1 VIVLFWITAFV
12 AIASAIWVISSR
24 QPVHSVVGL
33 IVNFAALAVLFLTL
47 SAEFLA
53 MMQILIYAGA
63 ILVLFLFVIALLT
76 IGAQPVEIGPGRLS
90 FQAVPSV
97 VAGLAA
103 LVLMGAGLRV
113 AWSQSAASPPPDLG
127 TVASFGQ
134 QLLTTHVFAFEV
146 TAFILL
152 IAIVGV
158 VMMAGRK
165 ELRF

>member
-33 IVNFAALAVLFLTL
+33 IVNFV
-47 SAEFLA
+47 
-53 MMQILIYAGA
+53 
-63 ILVLFLFVIALLT
+63 ALLT